1 MTLLAIEQF
10 SDVMTGKVAA
20 QPRLGDRVRFKFF
33 LLSKIIRGS
42 LFSVANFDRRW
53 RALSDPM
60 WAAGELQRSG
70 VWSVPTLEFA
80 QKIGELCA
88 GRKVLELGAGLGV
101 LFSGLKSLGVNISAV
116 DDDSWQ
122 IGGWGRGA
130 DNIQKMDASL
140 ALKSLSPEVVI
151 CSWPPPGNK
160 FEVDVFKTKS
170 VQMYI
175 VILSKQPF
183 ASGNWSAYKNQNQF
197 DCTTI
202 PALNA
207 LLRPIEAEQQVFV
220 FRRK

>member
-1 MTLLAIEQF
+1 
-10 SDVMTGKVAA
+10 
-20 QPRLGDRVRFKFF
+20 
-33 LLSKIIRGS
+33 
-42 LFSVANFDRRW
+42 
-53 RALSDPM
+53 
-60 WAAGELQRSG
+60 
-70 VWSVPTLEFA
+70 
-80 QKIGELCA
+80 
-88 GRKVLELGAGLGV
+88 
-101 LFSGLKSLGVNISAV
+101 
-116 DDDSWQ
+116 
-122 IGGWGRGA
+122 
-130 DNIQKMDASL
+130 
-140 ALKSLSPEVVI
+140 VVI